1 MSCEEVAR
9 MDDCIDNI
17 GQAKYVTKFD
27 LLKGFWQIPLTD
39 RAKEVS
45 AFVTPGG
52 LYQYKVMPF
61 GIKNSPATFQRLIN
75 MIITGLDNCKA
86 YIDDAI
92 IYSEEWD
99 QQIKTI
105 RDFFERLSKA
115 KLTINLAKSEFCQAT
130 LTFLG
135 HVVGQGQVKPV
146 EAKVTAIS
154 DFPVP
159 TYKRQLMRFLG
170 MAGYYRKLCDNF
182 SVIAEPLTNL
192 LSKRTKFIWTND
204 CQKAFD
210 ILKAILKNEPVP

>member
-1 MSCEEVAR
+1 
-9 MDDCIDNI
+9 
-17 GQAKYVTKFD
+17 
-27 LLKGFWQIPLTD
+27 
-39 RAKEVS
+39 
-45 AFVTPGG
+45 
-52 LYQYKVMPF
+52 MPF
-61 GIKNSPATFQRLIN
+61 GMKNSPATFQRLIN

-105 RDFFERLSKA
+105 REFFERLTKA
-115 KLTINLAKSEFCQAT
+115 KLTINLAKSELCHAT

-146 EAKVTAIS
+146 EAKVKAIL

-159 TYKRQLMRFLG
+159 TCKRQLMRFLG
-170 MAGYYRKLCDNF
+170 MAGYYRKFCDNF

-210 ILKAILKNEPVP
+210 ILKAILKNEPVFLAPNFAK